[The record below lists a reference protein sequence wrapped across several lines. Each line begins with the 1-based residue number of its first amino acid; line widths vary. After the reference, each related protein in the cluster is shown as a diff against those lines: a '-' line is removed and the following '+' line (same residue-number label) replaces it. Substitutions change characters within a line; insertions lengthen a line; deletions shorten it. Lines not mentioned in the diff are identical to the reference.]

1 MDAGQVPWIEPL
13 AARRVRRAAFLLGV
27 AALGVACVGEPAR
40 SIRQSAEGRI
50 PSALR
55 PDELP
60 AVVNDRTPFIYPQG
74 AWDQRIQ
81 GNVMLRLHVDAN
93 GTAVRESTTVAGS
106 SGVPAL
112 DSAALASVSRLRFRP
127 GRRSGV
133 PVGVSLLFPVH
144 YRHPEGPPLPGDT
157 LP

>member
-1 MDAGQVPWIEPL
+1 MDAGQVPWIAPP
-13 AARRVRRAAFLLGV
+13 AARHLCRVVFSLGV
-27 AALGVACVGEPAR
+27 AVLSAACVGEPAR
-40 SIRQSAEGRI
+40 SIRQSAEGLI
-50 PSALR
+50 PSAVR

-60 AVVNDRTPFIYPQG
+60 VVLNERTPFTYPQA

-81 GNVMLRLHVDAN
+81 GNVTLRVHVNAN
-93 GTAVRESTTVAGS
+93 GQAVPDSTTVAGS

-112 DSAALASVSRLRFRP
+112 DSAAAASVPLLRFRP
-127 GRRSGV
+127 ARRNGV
-133 PVGVSLLFPVH
+133 PVGLSLLFPVH